1 MEFWKMNGAGNDFII
16 LDNRALGAS
25 PARLGRIA
33 QALCRRR
40 FSIGA
45 DGLMAVEE
53 GTQGGDF
60 KMRFFNS
67 DGSLGEMCGNGI
79 RCVGKFLYDKGLTD
93 QTELTIETLA
103 GEKTL
108 ELHVE
113 GGTVVSVS
121 VDMGEPILTPERIP
135 VLGAGESFLSRRI
148 MVNGREWAVTCVSM
162 GNPHAV
168 VFVPDVDRLNLEEW
182 GPAFEHHAIFPNR
195 TNTEFVE
202 VENQSTLRMRVWER
216 GSGETMACGT
226 GACAALVAAVLSY
239 RARRIATVKLRGGSL
254 TVRWEESDG
263 HVYMTGPAVTVFEGE
278 WPDT

>member
-1 MEFWKMNGAGNDFII
+1 MKFTKMHGLGNDYVY
-16 LDNRALGAS
+16 LDCTESGPGDLPGL
-25 PARLGRIA
+25 ARRMSDRHFGV
-33 QALCRRR
+33 
-40 FSIGA
+40 GA
-45 DGLMAVEE
+45 DGLICVRTSERA
-53 GTQGGDF
+53 DF
-60 KMRFFNS
+60 RMEMYNA
-67 DGSLGEMCGNGI
+67 DGSEGEMCGNGI

-216 GSGETMACGT
+216 GSGPTLACGT
-226 GACAALVAAVLSY
+226 GACAVLAAAVKSGQSD
-239 RARRIATVKLRGGSL
+239 RRATVALPGGEL
-254 TVRWEESDG
+254 KVEWERESG
-263 HVYMTGPAVTVFEGE
+263 RILLTGPACTVFQGE
-278 WPDT
+278 I